1 MLTLKRGFTLI
12 ELMVTLAVMAI
23 VIAWAAPSFKQQMLG
38 SRTGAVA
45 NEFADALNYARS
57 QSVRTL
63 KRVSICAS
71 SDGSTC
77 SGNWSDG
84 FIVFEDRATSDKATS
99 IDLGSTPLIYKTWP
113 KLESSGTFSV
123 KRGAADVTFIR
134 FTPLG
139 ALAPTSTDPVVASLK
154 LTGCLGKSARTI
166 SVSLSGLVSVSSAD
180 C

>member
-1 MLTLKRGFTLI
+1 MLRLNRGFTLI

-23 VIAWAAPSFKQQMLG
+23 VIAWAAPSFKQQMLS
-38 SRTGAVA
+38 SRTGAA
-45 NEFADALNYARS
+45 AHELADALNYARS

-71 SDGSTC
+71 SNGTSCT
-77 SGNWSDG
+77 GNWSDG

-99 IDLGSTPLIYKTWP
+99 IDMGSTPLIYRAWP
-113 KLESSGTFSV
+113 KLESPGTFSV
-123 KRGAADVTFIR
+123 KRGSTDVSFIR

-139 ALAPTSTDPVVASLK
+139 ALAPTSSDPVAVSLK
-154 LTGCLGKSARTI
+154 LTGCSGKSAKAV
-166 SVSLSGLVSVSSAD
+166 SVNLSGLVSVANAD